1 MKGELSKAGEQGFQQ
16 EPHDL
21 HFTAAWSCLVH
32 EIMST
37 QACNRKQGALSKNQ
51 YSEGSPAFRL
61 SSSWAPV
68 ASSPKSESCRRPLVK
83 LNTLSSKMWAFPVAQ
98 W

>member
-1 MKGELSKAGEQGFQQ
+1 MKGELSKVGEQGFQQ

-37 QACNRKQGALSKNQ
+37 QACNRKQGALSKISTQ
-51 YSEGSPAFRL
+51 RGAPLSL